1 MPRLDSLSVLQTWQS
16 VAGIID
22 HTLLKPDATSE
33 QIAQLCR
40 EAAQYRFATA
50 FVQPCWVEFASRTF
64 AESGVKVGT
73 AIGFPHGANLT
84 SVKRLEAEQ
93 AVKAG
98 AKELDLVINIGA
110 LKSGDRK
117 LVQAEIQT
125 VVDAAHSHG
134 ALAKIILETSLLT
147 TDQKIVA
154 CQLSM
159 AAGADFVKTSTGFNG
174 GGATVEDVMLL
185 RASVSSN
192 MAVKA
197 SGGIRT
203 LADIRKMLV
212 AGASRIGTSSGLSI
226 LRELGA
232 PELTV
237 PVPGTPTGY

>member
-1 MPRLDSLSVLQTWQS
+1 MPRPDSLSVLQTWQS

-22 HTLLKPDATSE
+22 HTLLKPDATAQ

-40 EAAQYRFATA
+40 EAAHYRFATA
-50 FVQPCWVEFASRTF
+50 FVQPCWVELASRTL

-84 SVKRLEAEQ
+84 SVKRLEVEQ
-93 AVKAG
+93 AMKAG

>member
-1 MPRLDSLSVLQTWQS
+1 M
-16 VAGIID
+16 
-22 HTLLKPDATSE
+22 
-33 QIAQLCR
+33 
-40 EAAQYRFATA
+40 
-50 FVQPCWVEFASRTF
+50 
-64 AESGVKVGT
+64 
-73 AIGFPHGANLT
+73 
-84 SVKRLEAEQ
+84 
-93 AVKAG
+93 
-98 AKELDLVINIGA
+98 
-110 LKSGDRK
+110 
-117 LVQAEIQT
+117 
-125 VVDAAHSHG
+125 
-134 ALAKIILETSLLT
+134 
-147 TDQKIVA
+147 
-154 CQLSM
+154 
-159 AAGADFVKTSTGFNG
+159 KTSTGFNG